1 MKQRRTRWMV
11 VGLVTTALALS
22 GCAEKSKSEASEDG
36 PVKLV
41 AIKGSDVQQ
50 VVLTAKAAERIGIKM
65 VAISD
70 KAGAKVAPY
79 ASVVYDSSGK
89 AWAYTSPKPLTFER
103 TPITVDS
110 IAGDDALLSAGPNTG
125 TEVVTVGTA
134 ELFGSEQEIGH

>member
-41 AIKGSDVQQ
+41 EIKGSDVQQ

-79 ASVVYDSSGK
+79 ASVVYDASG
-89 AWAYTSPKPLTFER
+89 TIVSP
-103 TPITVDS
+103 
-110 IAGDDALLSAGPNTG
+110 
-125 TEVVTVGTA
+125 
-134 ELFGSEQEIGH
+134 